1 LLYSLRI
8 QWINDIVR
16 IIQNKFNEEDEG
28 WFNLKKADP
37 VNYSVGKLKSFMTLV
52 K

>member
-1 LLYSLRI
+1 M
-8 QWINDIVR
+8 
-16 IIQNKFNEEDEG
+16 FNEEDEG